1 MLRLIL
7 NSVLK
12 ASTLSP
18 FKIRWAMALRN
29 STLNTRTAIR
39 TSVRCSLSLFSV
51 SQVWGPD
58 HVAPTEVNG
67 QGDTGMPRG
76 GKAGVVGVERS
87 GEHLGRIN
95 TKLFL
100 HPGSPL
106 RIQIIAV

>member
-18 FKIRWAMALRN
+18 FRICWAMALRN

-51 SQVWGPD
+51 SQVWGPHHD
-58 HVAPTEVNG
+58 VSVTLSLLQHRLKGTAVLLRLFVGAQFTS
-67 QGDTGMPRG
+67 
-76 GKAGVVGVERS
+76 VV
-87 GEHLGRIN
+87 L
-95 TKLFL
+95 LY
-100 HPGSPL
+100 
-106 RIQIIAV
+106 IARRQQLMLDKYRARN